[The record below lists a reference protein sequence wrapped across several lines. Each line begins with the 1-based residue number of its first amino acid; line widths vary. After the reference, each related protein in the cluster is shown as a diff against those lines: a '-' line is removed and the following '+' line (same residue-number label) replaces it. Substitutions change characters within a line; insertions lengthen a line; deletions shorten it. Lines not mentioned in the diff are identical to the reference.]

1 MKDLTSV
8 IAAAVA
14 FAVTAGSGY
23 FVIPY
28 LKKLK
33 FGQTI
38 LDIGP
43 KWHKGK
49 QGTPTMGGVMIIA
62 GVLLSLLAAFGYSS
76 AVSGRFASELH
87 DSYRLSVFLSG
98 IFLALGMSAIGF
110 MDDYIKVV
118 KKRNLGLTARQ
129 KTFLQLLVAAA
140 YLVSLCLSGMKTT
153 TIPFIGDIN
162 IVKGAGLLFWPIA
175 LMFIY
180 GFTNAVNLTDGID
193 GLASAVTLV
202 VACAFMLAS
211 GFLYQFGVNALSAAL
226 AGACCGFIVWNA
238 KPAKVFMGDTGSM
251 FLGGMVVAISFGT
264 ERPVLLLLAGITYFA
279 EALSDILQVAHYK
292 RTKKRLFKMAPLHHH
307 FEMCG
312 WSEQKIVL
320 VFSGVAALGCL
331 PLSAGPCTLCARC
344 TCPTRPCRY
353 PSKRLTSMEA
363 YGLWVSDICQ
373 KSGLPYNYGPQT
385 LTYTSCV
392 LIAEE

>member
-62 GVLLSLLAAFGYSS
+62 GVLLSLLVAFGYSA

-140 YLVSLCLSGMKTT
+140 YLISLCLSGMKTT

-162 IVKGAGLLFWPIA
+162 IVKGAGLLFWPI
-175 LMFIY
+175 
-180 GFTNAVNLTDGID
+180 D
-193 GLASAVTLV
+193 GLASSVTLV

-211 GFLYQFGVNALSAAL
+211 GFLYQFGINAFSAAL

-251 FLGGMVVAISFGT
+251 FLGGAVVAISFGT

-320 VFSGVAALGCL
+320 VFSGVAALGSLLALL
-331 PLSAGPCTLCARC
+331 PIIFN
-344 TCPTRPCRY
+344 
-353 PSKRLTSMEA
+353 K
-363 YGLWVSDICQ
+363 
-373 KSGLPYNYGPQT
+373 
-385 LTYTSCV
+385 
-392 LIAEE
+392 

>member
-62 GVLLSLLAAFGYSS
+62 GMLLSLLAAFGYS
-76 AVSGRFASELH
+76 AAISGRFASELH

-292 RTKKRLFKMAPLHHH
+292 RTKKRIFKMAPLHHH

-331 PLSAGPCTLCARC
+331 LAL
-344 TCPTRPCRY
+344 
-353 PSKRLTSMEA
+353 
-363 YGLWVSDICQ
+363 
-373 KSGLPYNYGPQT
+373 LPIIFNK
-385 LTYTSCV
+385 
-392 LIAEE
+392 

>member
-62 GVLLSLLAAFGYSS
+62 GVLLSLLVAFGYSA

-140 YLVSLCLSGMKTT
+140 YLISLCLSGMKTT

-193 GLASAVTLV
+193 GLASSVTLV

-211 GFLYQFGVNALSAAL
+211 GFLYQFGINAFSAAL

-251 FLGGMVVAISFGT
+251 FLGGAVVAISFGT
-264 ERPVLLLLAGITYFA
+264 ERPVLLLLAGITYFS

-320 VFSGVAALGCL
+320 VFSGVAALGSLLALL
-331 PLSAGPCTLCARC
+331 PIIFN
-344 TCPTRPCRY
+344 
-353 PSKRLTSMEA
+353 K
-363 YGLWVSDICQ
+363 
-373 KSGLPYNYGPQT
+373 
-385 LTYTSCV
+385 
-392 LIAEE
+392 

>member
-62 GVLLSLLAAFGYSS
+62 GVLVSILIAFGYSA

-140 YLVSLCLSGMKTT
+140 YLISLCLSGMKTT

-193 GLASAVTLV
+193 GLASSVTFV
-202 VACAFMLAS
+202 VMLAYVIAAGVLNYFHLAVYAAAVAGGCA
-211 GFLYQFGVNALSAAL
+211 GFLL
-226 AGACCGFIVWNA
+226 WNFH
-238 KPAKVFMGDTGSM
+238 PAKVFMGDTGSM
-251 FLGGMVVAISFGT
+251 YLGGAVTALAFCMS
-264 ERPVLLLLAGITYFA
+264 RPELLLFFGFIYICEAGSVVIQVSYFKA
-279 EALSDILQVAHYK
+279 THGK
-292 RTKKRLFKMAPLHHH
+292 RIFKMTPIHHS
-307 FEMCG
+307 FEMDG
-312 WSEQKIVL
+312 WSEEKIVASFSL
-320 VFSGVAALGCL
+320 VAAAAAALGL
-331 PLSAGPCTLCARC
+331 VFIRLS
-344 TCPTRPCRY
+344 
-353 PSKRLTSMEA
+353 
-363 YGLWVSDICQ
+363 
-373 KSGLPYNYGPQT
+373 
-385 LTYTSCV
+385 
-392 LIAEE
+392 

>member
-62 GVLLSLLAAFGYSS
+62 GVLLSLLVAFGYS
-76 AVSGRFASELH
+76 AAISGRFASELH

-153 TIPFIGDIN
+153 TIPFIGDVN
-162 IVKGAGLLFWPIA
+162 IVNGAGLIFWPIA

-193 GLASAVTLV
+193 GLASSVTLV

-211 GFLYQFGVNALSAAL
+211 GFLYQFGINALSAAL

-331 PLSAGPCTLCARC
+331 LAL
-344 TCPTRPCRY
+344 
-353 PSKRLTSMEA
+353 
-363 YGLWVSDICQ
+363 
-373 KSGLPYNYGPQT
+373 LPIIFNK
-385 LTYTSCV
+385 
-392 LIAEE
+392 